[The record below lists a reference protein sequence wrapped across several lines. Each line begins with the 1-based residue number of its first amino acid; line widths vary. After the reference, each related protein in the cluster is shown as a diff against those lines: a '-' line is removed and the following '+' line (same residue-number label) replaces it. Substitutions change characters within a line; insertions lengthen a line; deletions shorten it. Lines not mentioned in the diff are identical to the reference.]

1 MRKTEIQ
8 KLFANIPT
16 LTTDRLVLR
25 KVTKADAEDMF
36 EYSRLDKV
44 TEYLR
49 WYSHPDI
56 SHTRRHLSMVER
68 EYRIG
73 CFYDWG
79 IVERATGKLIG
90 TCGFTSLDTN
100 NMCGEIGYVIS
111 PAYANLGLATEA
123 VGRVLKFGFEVLGL
137 NRIEGRFMAENSAS
151 RRVMEKNGMIFE
163 GIKRES
169 LLVKGK
175 FVSVG
180 ICSIL
185 RKEWVSRC

>member
-1 MRKTEIQ
+1 MEYKIKNIFRC
-8 KLFANIPT
+8 IPT
-16 LTTDRLVLR
+16 LTTKRLILR
-25 KVTKADAEDMF
+25 KMVRSDYSDMF
-36 EYSRLDKV
+36 EYASDPNV
-44 TEYLR
+44 TKYLT
-49 WYSHPDI
+49 WSAHPD
-56 SHTRRHLSMVER
+56 RHYTHKYLSYIQSKYKSGEFHDWAL
-68 EYRIG
+68 EY
-73 CFYDWG
+73 DN
-79 IVERATGKLIG
+79 KMIG